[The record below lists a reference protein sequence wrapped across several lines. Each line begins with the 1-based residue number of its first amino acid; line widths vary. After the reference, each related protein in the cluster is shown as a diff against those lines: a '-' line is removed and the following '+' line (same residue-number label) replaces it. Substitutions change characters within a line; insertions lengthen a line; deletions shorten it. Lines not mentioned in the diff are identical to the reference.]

1 VHGRPRLTGAR
12 VGLALAALA
21 ALATVA
27 VVVLRHRP
35 VEVSVPPH
43 GSDPACARMTA
54 DLPRQLLHQER
65 VSTSVSSP
73 AVAAW
78 GDPAIIWRCG
88 VEPPGPTTEV
98 CQAVNGIDWV
108 VDPLDDGTGF
118 TTYGRSPAVQVLV
131 PKAYAPEAFALTAL
145 SDAVSEVPQGEHRCS

>member
-1 VHGRPRLTGAR
+1 MHGRPRLRGAR
-12 VGLALAALA
+12 VALTLAVLA

-27 VVVLRHRP
+27 VVLLRHRP
-35 VEVSVPPH
+35 VEVSVPAH
-43 GSDPACARMTA
+43 GSDPACARMA
-54 DLPRQLLHQER
+54 AELPEQLLHEAR
-65 VSTSVSSP
+65 VATSVSSP

-88 VEPPGPTTEV
+88 VEPPGPTIEV
-98 CQAVNGIDWV
+98 CQAVNGVDWV

-145 SDAVSEVPQGEHRCS
+145 SAAVSQVPQGDHRCS